1 MNVAFFGSSLTSA
14 YWNGAATYYRGII
27 RALHERGHRVT
38 FYEPDAYERQRH
50 RDMPDPPWAEV
61 VVYPAEEGAA
71 LREVERARG
80 ADLVVKASGVG
91 VFDDLLEAAV
101 LDLRGPETL
110 VAFWDV
116 DAPATL
122 DRLRRDAGDPFRAL
136 VPRFDLVLTY
146 GGGDPVVAAYA
157 ALGARGCY
165 PIYNG
170 VDPDTHHPVPPDPA
184 FEGTLAFLGNRL
196 PDREARVD
204 AFFLGVAESMPA
216 CRFLLGGSGWDDK
229 PLPANVHYLGHVY
242 TRDHN
247 ALNRTPTAVLN
258 VSRDSM
264 AAMGYS
270 PATRVFEAAAAEA
283 CLVTDAWEG
292 VERFFEPDREILVAR
307 SGGEVAEHLRALDP
321 ARARAIGARAHARA
335 LAEHTYARRALAVE
349 RAVGGHAPRRAAAVA
364 GHAVGGHAPRSH
376 ATVAGPAPTASRP
389 LRIAILGLTITSSW
403 GNGHATTYRGL
414 VRELEARGHDVTFLE
429 RDVPWYAGQR
439 DLPRP
444 PYGRTELYADLAD
457 LQRRFGALVR
467 GADAVIVGSYV
478 PEGVAVGTWV
488 TGVATGLTAFYD
500 IDTPITLARLRDGGI
515 DYLAP
520 ELVPRYGLY
529 LSFTGG
535 PTLERLEREFG
546 APRARPLYCSVDP
559 DVHRPDG
566 GEPRWDLGYL
576 GTYSADR
583 QPGLER
589 LMLDV
594 ARSEPGRRFVVAGP
608 QYPATVAWP
617 GNVERIEHV
626 PPERHPW
633 FYGAQRFTLNL
644 TRDDMK
650 RAGYAPSVR
659 LFEAAACGVPV
670 VSDAWPGLETFF
682 VPGSEVLVSD
692 GPAATRRLLLEL
704 PEEERRAVGA
714 RARRAVLARHTSA
727 HRAAELETHLREA
740 M

>member
-80 ADLVVKASGVG
+80 VDLVVKASGVG
-91 VFDDLLEAAV
+91 VFDDVLEAAV
-101 LDLRGPETL
+101 LDLQGRDTL

-122 DRLRRDAGDPFRAL
+122 ERVRRDPGDPFRAL
-136 VPRFDLVLTY
+136 VPRYDLVLTY
-146 GGGDPVVAAYA
+146 GGGDPVVAAYT

-204 AFFLGVAESMPA
+204 AFFLDVAEAMPA
-216 CRFLLGGSGWDDK
+216 SRFLLGGSGWDDK

-292 VERFFEPDREILVAR
+292 VEQFFEPEREILVAR
-307 SGGEVAEHLRALDP
+307 SGAEVAEHLRGLDP
-321 ARARAIGARAHARA
+321 GRARAIGARAHARA

-349 RAVGGHAPRRAAAVA
+349 RAVGGHAPRTHAAA
-364 GHAVGGHAPRSH
+364 P
-376 ATVAGPAPTASRP
+376 GPARPAPRP

-429 RDVPWYAGQR
+429 RDVPWYANQR
-439 DLPRP
+439 DLPHP

-488 TGVATGLTAFYD
+488 TTAATGLTAFYD

-546 APRARPLYCSVDP
+546 SPRARPLYCSVDP

-617 GNVERIEHV
+617 ANVERIEHV
-626 PPERHPW
+626 PPERHRG

-670 VSDAWPGLETFF
+670 VSDDWPGLETFF

-692 GPAATRRLLLEL
+692 GPAATRSVLLEL
-704 PEEERRAVGA
+704 SEEERRAVGA
-714 RARRAVLARHTSA
+714 RARRAVLARHTAA
-727 HRAAELETHLREA
+727 HRAAELEVYLREA